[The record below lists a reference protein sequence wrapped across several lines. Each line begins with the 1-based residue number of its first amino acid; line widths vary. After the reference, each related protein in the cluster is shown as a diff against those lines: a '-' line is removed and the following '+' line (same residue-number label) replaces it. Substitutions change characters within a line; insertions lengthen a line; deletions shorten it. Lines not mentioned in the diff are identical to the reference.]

1 MQIKFEYILTLLLIL
16 IISAVIFINPTL
28 EEAGKQGFTALIGIL
43 GGVTGFM
50 WGIRQA
56 EK

>member
-1 MQIKFEYILTLLLIL
+1 MKFEYVLTVLLIL